1 MKTFVGVGAP
11 PPPGADAVHRIA
23 ALGLVPIVDIPDAA
37 LAVGLADALR
47 TGGLPCV
54 EITLR
59 TPAGVAAI
67 EAISRERPDFLVG
80 AGTVLTV
87 DQVDAVAGAGARFVV
102 SPGLDP
108 VIVERCFERSV
119 TVMPG
124 VATATE
130 VQLALSLGLE
140 VVKFFP
146 AEAAGGVPYIR
157 ALAAPFRRV
166 RFVPTGGID
175 MSNLARYLALPQV
188 LAVGGSWIAPRDLV
202 AAGNLETIEARAREA
217 LQLVAQIRVPEGP
230 AAAVATSDRT

>member
-1 MKTFVGVGAP
+1 MKTFVGTGATP
-11 PPPGADAVHRIA
+11 SPGTAVVDRIA
-23 ALGLVPIVDIPDAA
+23 ALGLIPVVDIPDPAM
-37 LAVGLADALR
+37 AVGLADALR
-47 TGGLPCV
+47 TAGLPCV

-67 EAISRERPDFLVG
+67 EVISRDRPDLMVG

-87 DQVDAVAGAGARFVV
+87 DQVDAVVGAGARFVV

-108 VIVERCFERSV
+108 VIVERCLERSV
-119 TVMPG
+119 AVIPG

-130 VQLALSLGLE
+130 VQLALSLGLD

-175 MSNLARYLALPQV
+175 MSNLARYLAVLQV
-188 LAVGGSWIAPRDLV
+188 VAVGGSWITPRDLV
-202 AAGNLETIEARAREA
+202 AAGSLDAIEARAREA
-217 LQLVAQIRVPEGP
+217 LRLVARLRGPEGP
-230 AAAVATSDRT
+230 SAAGAGSDRA

>member
-1 MKTFVGVGAP
+1 M
-11 PPPGADAVHRIA
+11 
-23 ALGLVPIVDIPDAA
+23 
-37 LAVGLADALR
+37 
-47 TGGLPCV
+47 
-54 EITLR
+54 R

-175 MSNLARYLALPQV
+175 ISNLARY

-202 AAGNLETIEARAREA
+202 AAGHLATIEARAREA
-217 LQLVAQIRVPEGP
+217 LQLVAQIRGPEGP
-230 AAAVATSDRT
+230 AAPGATSDRT

>member
-1 MKTFVGVGAP
+1 MKTFLGIRVP
-11 PPPGADAVHRIA
+11 SPPGAGVVDRIA
-23 ALGLVPIVDIPDAA
+23 ALGLVPVVDIPDPA

-108 VIVERCFERSV
+108 VIVVRCLERSV

-130 VQLALSLGLE
+130 VQLALSLGLD

-157 ALAAPFRRV
+157 ALAAPFGRV

-175 MSNLARYLALPQV
+175 MSNLARYLAVPQV
-188 LAVGGSWIAPRDLV
+188 VAVGGSWIAPRDLI
-202 AAGNLETIEARAREA
+202 ATGRLDAIEARAREA
-217 LQLVAQIRVPEGP
+217 VQLVAQIRGPEGP
-230 AAAVATSDRT
+230 AAAGATSDRT